1 MKKALSILAI
11 SVLVVL
17 CGVSPAFAED
27 GSGSSSLAI
36 IGAGLAIGL
45 AALGGGLGQ
54 GKAISAALEAIGR
67 NPSASGK
74 LFVPMIIG
82 LVFVESL
89 VILSFVIAYMA
100 TRQ

>member
-1 MKKALSILAI
+1 MKKALSILALSI
-11 SVLVVL
+11 LAVL
-17 CGVSPAFAED
+17 CGVNPAFAED
-27 GSGSSSLAI
+27 GSTSLAV
-36 IGAGLAIGL
+36 IGSGLAIGL

-89 VILSFVIAYMA
+89 VILSFVIAY
-100 TRQ
+100 TK